1 MLAPRP
7 SLFRELY
14 SALSQI
20 GCSES
25 TVSDFAVRQVTQ
37 NGPQGEQP
45 RPPANPQYHST
56 PYTTPYTLVQDSS
69 ATDTSNLEN
78 SILLVCKFP
87 CKLLYKK
94 KLIIPP
100 FLAPVIPSPSPSS
113 SHFTHTTLNSTFSH
127 NHPNFPPPPTQ
138 NLTQQKTAKM
148 RAVFAIISL
157 LAATVAAR
165 FDGPCTDTI
174 CGDSK
179 VNCEAEGRICVGFPS
194 VDPEKRLGCTCSIV

>member
-1 MLAPRP
+1 M
-7 SLFRELY
+7 
-14 SALSQI
+14 
-20 GCSES
+20 
-25 TVSDFAVRQVTQ
+25 
-37 NGPQGEQP
+37 
-45 RPPANPQYHST
+45 
-56 PYTTPYTLVQDSS
+56 
-69 ATDTSNLEN
+69 
-78 SILLVCKFP
+78 
-87 CKLLYKK
+87 YKK

-100 FLAPVIPSPSPSS
+100 FLTPVIPSPSSSS

-127 NHPNFPPPPTQ
+127 NHPNSSPP
-138 NLTQQKTAKM
+138 LTQKPHTTKTAKM